1 MIGHPVIK
9 SKQPQPSESEG
20 EGIATKHADDDPRGD
35 SSRPRID
42 GAWKISSIVYK
53 LSIEHKTFF
62 SIG

>member
-20 EGIATKHADDDPRGD
+20 IVTKNADDDPRGD

-42 GAWKISSIVYK
+42 GAWKISSIFYK

-62 SIG
+62 GIVG